1 MHWRIQ
7 LVIVC
12 LLLTASLAALWTAVK
27 RNRLAEV
34 QVVLTNVESLRS
46 VMLGREKTLGDLP
59 RSCGTREMA
68 EMALDEGKR
77 DFGACGVV
85 YYGRVDDRGP
95 YWVEVAPGATDFTVH
110 GLAMTEDGVREVTA
124 TRIHTAEMSEP

>member
-46 VMLGREKTLGDLP
+46 AVSAWTTKTSTRCGPICP
-59 RSCGTREMA
+59 RGCASIC
-68 EMALDEGKR
+68 
-77 DFGACGVV
+77 
-85 YYGRVDDRGP
+85 
-95 YWVEVAPGATDFTVH
+95 
-110 GLAMTEDGVREVTA
+110 
-124 TRIHTAEMSEP
+124 

>member
-1 MHWRIQ
+1 MSWRTQ
-7 LVIVC
+7 LCIAC

-34 QVVLTNVESLRS
+34 QIVLTNVDSLRS
-46 VMLGREKTLGDLP
+46 VMLSREKTLGDVP
-59 RSCGTREMA
+59 RSCGTRDMA
-68 EMALDEGKR
+68 EKALDEGKR

-85 YYGRVDDRGP
+85 YFGRIDDQGP

-124 TRIHTAEMSEP
+124 SRIHMAETSEP